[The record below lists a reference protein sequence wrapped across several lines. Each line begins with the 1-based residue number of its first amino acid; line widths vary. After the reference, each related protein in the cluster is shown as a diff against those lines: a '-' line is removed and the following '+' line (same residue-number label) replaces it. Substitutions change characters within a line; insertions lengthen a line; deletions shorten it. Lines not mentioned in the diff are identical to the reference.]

1 MGDLTMAQASADPG
15 RRRAEEV
22 TEEFL
27 DRGLLSEEVRRDV
40 LDRLERG
47 EQIEALRIITE
58 TRDRRW

>member
-1 MGDLTMAQASADPG
+1 MGQTSADPR

-22 TEEFL
+22 AEEFL
-27 DRGLLSEEVRRDV
+27 DRGLLSEGVSRDV
-40 LDRLERG
+40 LDCLERG

>member
-1 MGDLTMAQASADPG
+1 MGNSNMAQASADPG

-22 TEEFL
+22 AEEFL
-27 DRGLLSEEVRRDV
+27 DRELLSEEVRRDV
-40 LDRLERG
+40 ADRLERG

>member
-1 MGDLTMAQASADPG
+1 MAQASADPG

-22 TEEFL
+22 TKEFL

-40 LDRLERG
+40 LDCLKRG